1 MRHSD
6 GADVGRCS
14 ACAGRLTL
22 RRAVRCRSC
31 GERTPL
37 PPAARL
43 EPDPPRLRLARG
55 LSVRVPLGASPA
67 TRLAAIRDRLAGLL
81 DCPDCDGSLRVTGRP
96 PRTLLACT
104 SCSTAFRLPPGR
116 FVGRCGCG
124 LPWVVGPVSRCL
136 DPTCPVARL
145 AERGFDPGRPPDS
158 AGAGHFRSAG
168 VETVMRV
175 LSDADVAD
183 LVDLTDVLPA
193 VERGVIAQGRGTVE
207 RPDRPHFPV
216 GVGLET
222 DGATDDPAGTGLA
235 MPAYI
240 HGDQTYATK
249 LVGVHPANAGSDLPT
264 VQAQLVVSQAATG
277 EPALLAAAERLT
289 NARTGA
295 IGGLAARE
303 LAPAE
308 PTVGVIG
315 AGTQARWQS
324 RAIAETRGVDRLRC
338 YSPTPASRTACA
350 ADLRRAGIDAR
361 AVESAE
367 RAVEGADV
375 VVTATTA
382 SEPVVAGETLEPGAL
397 VVAVGAYT
405 ADTQELDRT
414 TFDRADRVYADV
426 PSEVA
431 EIGDV
436 ATNEVDPDRL
446 ASLSVL
452 FDERATDPHETGADD
467 GLTVVESVGSAVF
480 DAALG
485 ELLYDA
491 DESVGTTVEL

>member
-1 MRHSD
+1 
-6 GADVGRCS
+6 
-14 ACAGRLTL
+14 
-22 RRAVRCRSC
+22 
-31 GERTPL
+31 
-37 PPAARL
+37 
-43 EPDPPRLRLARG
+43 
-55 LSVRVPLGASPA
+55 
-67 TRLAAIRDRLAGLL
+67 
-81 DCPDCDGSLRVTGRP
+81 
-96 PRTLLACT
+96 
-104 SCSTAFRLPPGR
+104 
-116 FVGRCGCG
+116 
-124 LPWVVGPVSRCL
+124 
-136 DPTCPVARL
+136 
-145 AERGFDPGRPPDS
+145 
-158 AGAGHFRSAG
+158 
-168 VETVMRV
+168 MRV

-426 PSEVA
+426 PAEVA